1 MKSLTITYVAGFLFA
16 AAVWMR
22 VFGFELSP
30 VRGPVVL
37 RDPMGDQA
45 AIELQIDLLQRD
57 PADSSAIATIAILD
71 TLAIN

>member
-1 MKSLTITYVAGFLFA
+1 MRSLTAAYVAGFLFA

-30 VRGPVVL
+30 RGPVVL

-45 AIELQIDLLQRD
+45 AVELQIDLLQRD
-57 PADSSAIATIAILD
+57 LSDSSAVATIAILD
-71 TLAIN
+71 SLTIN